1 MILFSFLM
9 VFEDQEV
16 RSKLEQIYILYRKTG
31 FWTANNILKDIYEA
45 EDVVQEAII
54 KMSSK
59 IDKIDEINC
68 NKTRGLFVIIVR
80 NLSINI
86 YNRRKKIS
94 STPYDDKLEVSSDDL
109 SLDEHII
116 KLENA
121 KLIADKLEKINS
133 SYADILTLKYYHEY
147 SNAEISELLNI
158 TEVNI
163 RARLHRAR
171 LAIKEILEQEV
182 DFVEF

>member
-1 MILFSFLM
+1 MI
-9 VFEDQEV
+9 FEDEEV
-16 RSKLEQIYILYRKTG
+16 RSKLEQIYILYRKAG
-31 FWTANNILKDIYEA
+31 LWTASNILKDEHEA

-54 KMSSK
+54 KISLIMEK
-59 IDKIDEINC
+59 IDTVEC

-94 STPYDDKLEVSSDDL
+94 PTPYDDKLEIYSEEL
-109 SLDEHII
+109 SLDEEII
-116 KLENA
+116 RLEKA
-121 KLIADKLEKINS
+121 KLMAEKLEKINP

-147 SNAEISELLNI
+147 SNAEISVLLDI
-158 TEVNI
+158 TEGNI
-163 RARLHRAR
+163 RARLHRAKR
-171 LAIKEILEQEV
+171 AIKEILEQEV